1 MANSVNSVLT
11 PLQLIATASL
21 LQNQGLTVSPG
32 LTAAISAYSAT
43 PLMTAF
49 LQALALDSSLATLAA
64 NSVPAFSN
72 SIPSAYVSLGTQMTT
87 VISDQ
92 AYLDAGSGDVSKFIQ
107 AINIA
112 LGYGETTNQFIN
124 SAVNSQT
131 YLGNTFTSMNDMIT
145 GDITKVNL
153 ATSAWGQDLANLGQL
168 IDLNNLG
175 DLGSPLALARRL
187 VAITGQ
193 APILSFA
200 FYTAGVPEEIVLN
213 FTDPTI
219 NVVDSV
225 QKLMYDAMTMI
236 TGDQLAQILAVFKVK
251 TVGITTM
258 ADLLDPVKLFPNSF
272 SSLTVNTANG
282 IRGIYMDNQGTVNT
296 KIQDEL
302 PSYVITG
309 QS

>member
-1 MANSVNSVLT
+1 MTNSVLT

-21 LQNQGLTVSPG
+21 LQNQGLTVSPE
-32 LTAAISAYSAT
+32 LTAAAAAYSNT
-43 PLMTAF
+43 SLMTAF
-49 LQALALDSSLATLAA
+49 FQALALDSSIATLGAS
-64 NSVPAFSN
+64 SVPAFSN
-72 SIPSAYVSLGTQMTT
+72 SIPAAYVSLGSQMTT
-87 VISDQ
+87 VINAQ
-92 AYLDAGSGDVSKFIQ
+92 ATLDAGSGDDSKFIQ

-153 ATSAWGQDLANLGQL
+153 ATPAWGQDLVNLGQL

-200 FYTAGVPEEIVLN
+200 FYNAGVPEEIVLN

-225 QKLMYDAMTMI
+225 QKLMYNAMTTI
-236 TGDQLAQILAVFKVK
+236 TGDQLAQVLSVFKVK

-258 ADLLDPVKLFPNSF
+258 ADLLNPVKLFPNSF
-272 SSLTVNTANG
+272 SSLTVNTPDG
-282 IRGIYMDNQGTVNT
+282 LRGIYLDSQGTVNS
-296 KIQDEL
+296 KLNDEL
-302 PSYVITG
+302 PSYVVTG

>member
-1 MANSVNSVLT
+1 MTNSVLT
-11 PLQLIATASL
+11 PLQLIATSSL
-21 LQNQGLTVSPG
+21 LQNQGLTVSPE
-32 LTAAISAYSAT
+32 LTAAEAAYSTT

-49 LQALALDSSLATLAA
+49 FQALALDGSIATLGAS
-64 NSVPAFSN
+64 SVPAFSN
-72 SIPSAYVSLGTQMTT
+72 SIPAAYANLGSQMTT

-92 AYLDAGSGDVSKFIQ
+92 AYLDAGSGDDSKFIQ

-153 ATSAWGQDLANLGQL
+153 ATPAWGQDLANLGQL
-168 IDLNNLG
+168 IDFNNLG
-175 DLGSPLALARRL
+175 DFGSPLALARRL

-200 FYTAGVPEEIVLN
+200 FYNAGVPEEIVLN

-225 QKLMYDAMTMI
+225 QKLMYNAMTTI
-236 TGDQLAQILAVFKVK
+236 TGDQLAQVLAVFKVK

-272 SSLTVNTANG
+272 SSLTVSTPVG
-282 IRGIYMDNQGTVNT
+282 LRGIYLDGQGTVNS
-296 KIQDEL
+296 KLKDEL
-302 PSYVITG
+302 PSYVVTG